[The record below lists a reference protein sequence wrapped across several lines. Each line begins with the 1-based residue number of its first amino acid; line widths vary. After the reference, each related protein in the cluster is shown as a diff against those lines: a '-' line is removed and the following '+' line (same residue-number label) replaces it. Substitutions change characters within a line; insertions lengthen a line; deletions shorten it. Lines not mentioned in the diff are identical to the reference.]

1 MRVVILLF
9 RLLWFV
15 LKMIL
20 ALILSFV
27 EFLKGRG
34 KNDSGR
40 QWWAEARHRRLWF
53 IK

>member
-1 MRVVILLF
+1 MSGIRLVILLF

-27 EFLKGRG
+27 DFLKRRG
-34 KNDSGR
+34 KDDSGR
-40 QWWAEARHRRLWF
+40 
-53 IK
+53 